1 MQHFLQSADLLPL
14 WSAGTEQRLWMS
26 MLLATAVLLFAISW
40 LRLPSVSE
48 SPPLKRLVVEL
59 VRSVNERVSVPPIE
73 SPIEPPPTEIP
84 EKVVE
89 TLTEPVNISPP
100 AEAATEETSDVAVEA
115 DAIDDPKTDWQ
126 QESLAV
132 VQSVLDENSRTFSV
146 NPNFDKKR
154 RAASE
159 TFRPSEA
166 PVKKEIWDN
175 VEKDYLGR
183 TIWRNGGC
191 YKILDNPSAVYRWVF
206 ETFER
211 YMTYCD
217 GSNEEYLIEF
227 DEIPDRYQ
235 YLEDEFANG
244 VP

>member
-1 MQHFLQSADLLPL
+1 
-14 WSAGTEQRLWMS
+14 
-26 MLLATAVLLFAISW
+26 MLLATVVLLFAVSW
-40 LRLPSVSE
+40 LRLPSVAE
-48 SPPLKRLVVEL
+48 SPPLKKLVVEL
-59 VRSVNERVSVPPIE
+59 VRAVDERASV
-73 SPIEPPPTEIP
+73 SPIETPVEPPPLEIP
-84 EKVVE
+84 EKVTE
-89 TLTEPVNISPP
+89 TLIEPVENSP
-100 AEAATEETSDVAVEA
+100 ADKAVTEEASDPPMETDVIAG
-115 DAIDDPKTDWQ
+115 PRTDWE
-126 QESLAV
+126 QESLAA

-211 YMTYCD
+211 YATYCD
-217 GSNEEYLIEF
+217 GLGEEYLIEF

-235 YLEDEFANG
+235 YLEDEFAG
-244 VP
+244 GIP